1 MSKQHEAPPGATGPA
16 AESPPADLPEELREL
31 LAAALCA
38 ANEAVS
44 ITVAGVDEPQLVFV
58 NAAYTHLT
66 GYAAHEAVGQP
77 ARLFDHPKIDRRTLA
92 GLRAEM
98 AAGRSV
104 QCDLPACRKD
114 GSEVWLA
121 FRAAPIRDR
130 AGQVTH
136 FITTQ
141 RDISARRASQE
152 AAERSSMAKSLFLS
166 RISHELLTPLNS
178 LIGFPEMLVDGHF
191 GALNDGQRQ
200 AVTNILEAAEQLRRL
215 LRDLLDLTRL
225 ESGRLQLDRAPFDL
239 GVLLADL
246 AGPVVEAARRKGLTL
261 EVDVARDL
269 PQVEGDPLRLKQV
282 ALNLLDNAVKY
293 TSSGGWIKLRAWA
306 EQPPAGAPPLVRLA
320 VADSGIGIRQ
330 EDHERLFRMFE
341 QADSSL
347 TRHQP
352 GTGLGLALVRRL
364 VALHGGRAWVESGGE
379 GQGSTFHVEIP
390 GLRPEASGKEAAGN
404 EAAASEPGPEASENR
419 ERDPAG
425 HEPGGRDEGKRAV
438 AGREPGREPEVES
451 GS

>member
-1 MSKQHEAPPGATGPA
+1 MSKQHEARPGATGGAAGDPA
-16 AESPPADLPEELREL
+16 AASPPVDLPEELREL
-31 LAAALCA
+31 LSAALCA

-44 ITVAGVDEPQLVFV
+44 ITVADVDEPRLVFV
-58 NAAYTHLT
+58 NAAYTELT
-66 GYAAHEAVGQP
+66 GYTAREAVGQA
-77 ARLFDHPKIDRRTLA
+77 ARLFDHPKTDRRTLA
-92 GLRAEM
+92 GLRAQM

-104 QCDLPACRKD
+104 ECEVPACRKD
-114 GSEVWLA
+114 GSEIWLS

-130 AGQVTH
+130 AGRVTH

-141 RDISARRASQE
+141 RDVTARRASQE
-152 AAERSSMAKSLFLS
+152 AAERSSLAKSLFLS

-191 GALNDGQRQ
+191 GPLNDGQRQ
-200 AVTNILEAAEQLRRL
+200 AVTNILAAAEQLRRL
-215 LRDLLDLTRL
+215 LQDLLDLTRL

-239 GVLLADL
+239 GALLADL
-246 AGPVVEAARRKGLTL
+246 AGPVAEAARRKGLTL

-269 PQVEGDPLRLKQV
+269 PQVEGDPVRLKQV

-306 EQPPAGAPPLVRLA
+306 EWPHEGVPPLVRLA
-320 VADSGIGIRQ
+320 VADSGIGIRK

-347 TRHQP
+347 TRGQP
-352 GTGLGLALVRRL
+352 GTWLGLALVRRL
-364 VALHGGRAWVESGGE
+364 VALHGGRAWVESRGE

-390 GLRPEASGKEAAGN
+390 GLRQAAGKEAAGN
-404 EAAASEPGPEASENR
+404 DAAGNEPPGNE
-419 ERDPAG
+419 PA
-425 HEPGGRDEGKRAV
+425 E
-438 AGREPGREPEVES
+438 ES
-451 GS
+451 SDNEQGECGS

>member
-1 MSKQHEAPPGATGPA
+1 MSKQHEARPGASGGAAVGPA
-16 AESPPADLPEELREL
+16 AASPPADLPEELREL

-44 ITVAGVDEPQLVFV
+44 ITVADADEPRLVFV
-58 NAAYTHLT
+58 NAAYTELT
-66 GYAAHEAVGQP
+66 GYTAQEVLGRP
-77 ARLFDHPKIDRRTLA
+77 VPLLDHPKTDRRMIA
-92 GLRAEM
+92 GLRAEV
-98 AAGRSV
+98 AAGRFV
-104 QCDLPACRKD
+104 HCELPACRKD
-114 GSEVWLA
+114 GSEVWLEL
-121 FRAAPIRDR
+121 RSAPIRDR
-130 AGQVTH
+130 AGRVTH

-141 RDISARRASQE
+141 RDVTARRASQE
-152 AAERSSMAKSLFLS
+152 AAERSSLAKSLFLS

-191 GALNDGQRQ
+191 GPLNDGQRQ
-200 AVTNILEAAEQLRRL
+200 AVTNILAAAEQLRRL
-215 LRDLLDLTRL
+215 LQDLLDLTRL

-239 GVLLADL
+239 GALLADL
-246 AGPVVEAARRKGLTL
+246 AVPVSEAAGRKGLTL

-269 PQVEGDPLRLKQV
+269 PQVEGDPVRLKQV

-306 EQPPAGAPPLVRLA
+306 EPTPGGAPPLVRLA
-320 VADSGIGIRQ
+320 VADSGIGIKQ

-347 TRHQP
+347 TRRQP

-364 VALHGGRAWVESGGE
+364 VALHGGRAWVESRGE

-390 GLRPEASGKEAAGN
+390 GLRPEAAGNEAAGKEAAGK
-404 EAAASEPGPEASENR
+404 AAAGNEPPGNEPAGSEPAAESREN
-419 ERDPAG
+419 G
-425 HEPGGRDEGKRAV
+425 Q
-438 AGREPGREPEVES
+438 VES

>member
-1 MSKQHEAPPGATGPA
+1 MSKQHEARPA
-16 AESPPADLPEELREL
+16 AGGAAAGSAAASPPANLPEELREL

-44 ITVAGVDEPQLVFV
+44 ITVADVDEPRLVFV
-58 NAAYTHLT
+58 NAAYTELT
-66 GYAAHEAVGQP
+66 GYTAQEAVGQP
-77 ARLFDHPKIDRRTLA
+77 ARLFDHPRTDRRTLA
-92 GLRAEM
+92 GLRAQM

-104 QCDLPACRKD
+104 QGEVPACRKD
-114 GSEVWLA
+114 GSEIWLS
-121 FRAAPIRDR
+121 FRAAPICDR
-130 AGQVTH
+130 SGRVSH
-136 FITTQ
+136 FIITQ
-141 RDISARRASQE
+141 RDVTARRASQE
-152 AAERSSMAKSLFLS
+152 AAESSSLAKNRFLS

-191 GALNDGQRQ
+191 GPLNDGQRQ
-200 AVTNILEAAEQLRRL
+200 AVTNILAAAEQLRRL
-215 LRDLLDLTRL
+215 LQDLLDLTRL
-225 ESGRLQLDRAPFDL
+225 ESGRLQLEREPFDL
-239 GVLLADL
+239 GALLADL
-246 AGPVVEAARRKGLTL
+246 AAPVVEAAGRKGLTL

-269 PQVEGDPLRLKQV
+269 PQVAGDPVRLKQV

-306 EQPPAGAPPLVRLA
+306 EQPAEGAPPLVRLA
-320 VADSGIGIRQ
+320 VADSGIGIEQ

-347 TRHQP
+347 TRRQP

-364 VALHGGRAWVESGGE
+364 VALHGGRAWVESLGE

-390 GLRPEASGKEAAGN
+390 GLRPEAAGKEAAGN
-404 EAAASEPGPEASENR
+404 EAAGNEAGGNEPPGSGPPPESGENGEA
-419 ERDPAG
+419 
-425 HEPGGRDEGKRAV
+425 
-438 AGREPGREPEVES
+438 ES

>member
-1 MSKQHEAPPGATGPA
+1 MSKQHEARPGATGGA
-16 AESPPADLPEELREL
+16 AVGSAAAPPHPDLPEELREL

-44 ITVAGVDEPQLVFV
+44 ITVADVDEPRLVFV
-58 NAAYTHLT
+58 NPAYSELT
-66 GYAAHEAVGQP
+66 GYTAQEAVGQP
-77 ARLFDHPKIDRRTLA
+77 ARLFDHPRTDHRTLA
-92 GLRAEM
+92 GLRAQM

-104 QCDLPACRKD
+104 QGEVPACRKD
-114 GSEVWLA
+114 GSEIWLS

-130 AGQVTH
+130 AGRVTH

-141 RDISARRASQE
+141 HDVTARRASHE
-152 AAERSSMAKSLFLS
+152 AAESSSLAKSRFLS

-191 GALNDGQRQ
+191 GPLNDGQRQ
-200 AVTNILEAAEQLRRL
+200 AVTNILAAAEQLRSL
-215 LRDLLDLTRL
+215 LQDLLDLTRL

-239 GVLLADL
+239 GALLADL
-246 AGPVVEAARRKGLTL
+246 AVPVAEAARRKGLTL

-269 PQVEGDPLRLKQV
+269 PQVEGDPVRLKQV

-306 EQPPAGAPPLVRLA
+306 ELPPAGAPPLVRLA
-320 VADSGIGIRQ
+320 VADSGIGIEE

-347 TRHQP
+347 TRRQP

-364 VALHGGRAWVESGGE
+364 VALHGGRAWVESRGE
-379 GQGSTFHVEIP
+379 GQGSTFHVAIP
-390 GLRPEASGKEAAGN
+390 GLRRGAAGKDAAK
-404 EAAASEPGPEASENR
+404 AAAGK
-419 ERDPAG
+419 DAG
-425 HEPGGRDEGKRAV
+425 KAA
-438 AGREPGREPEVES
+438 AGEVES
-451 GS
+451 GT